1 MMGKISGKFFLAAVF
16 GGVAAFLPQTVSA
29 FDVLWEG
36 RPLAI
41 HPARVSAFP
50 LNQVWSGY
58 QRPVEQSKLAA
69 FVSFD
74 MSAPG
79 ELAVTPNEAED
90 LGEPVLLPLGSAP
103 KTRREG
109 KTLFVAVDRP
119 RQFTL
124 SFGTAGKVLH
134 VFANPPFKAPEG
146 GNVRRFGPGEHFV
159 GVLSPRSGET
169 VVIEEGAVVH
179 GAIQVMHAKDVRI
192 VGRGIV
198 DGSFMDR
205 ASHDTDAWRAAV
217 AAGLPGGFYGAEM
230 AVTCFTCA
238 WSTNVTVEGVT
249 FRDPPRWTMI
259 VRAQSKNVAIDNVK
273 IVGCWRYNAD
283 GINVCASEDVSIRN
297 SFVRS
302 FDDCIIARGSYL
314 ECGGPLTRNVVAE
327 DNVLWCDWGKCLEVW
342 AGHRPCLI
350 ENVRFRRNAC
360 IAVDAIACDVT
371 TWFASP
377 DTRIKDVAFED
388 IEVDFAYPRLRQHYQ
403 KSREDSEF
411 KAVPKEA
418 QMLFVVDCASY
429 GRYLGNQHYEPAT
442 DLSGFRV
449 RYEDIAFRRFRFL
462 GDVPELKAK
471 VDASTSPH
479 TIEGF
484 VMEDMPSEI
493 DVKMTGVSK

>member
-1 MMGKISGKFFLAAVF
+1 MSAVKILLASAALAA
-16 GGVAAFLPQTVSA
+16 ASASA
-29 FDVLWEG
+29 FDVAWEG
-36 RPLAI
+36 RPLAV

-50 LNQVWSGY
+50 MNQVWAGY
-58 QRPVEQSKLAA
+58 QRPVEQTKAAA
-69 FVSFD
+69 FVTFD

-79 ELAVTPNEAED
+79 ELAVTPNDAECC
-90 LGEPVLLPLGSAP
+90 GEPVLLPLGSAP
-103 KTRREG
+103 KTRRDG
-109 KTLFVAVDRP
+109 KTLYVAVDRP
-119 RQFTL
+119 RKFTL
-124 SFGTAGKVLH
+124 SFGVDGKVLH

-146 GNVRRFGPGEHFV
+146 GSVRRFGPGEHFV
-159 GVLSPRSGET
+159 GVLSPKSGET
-169 VVIEEGAVVH
+169 VVIEEGAIVH
-179 GAIQVMHAKDVRI
+179 GAIQVMHAKDVKI

-198 DGSFMDR
+198 DGGFLDR

-217 AAGLPGGFYGAEM
+217 EAGLPGGFYGAEM

-259 VRAQSKNVAIDNVK
+259 VRAQSKDVSIDNVK

-297 SFVRS
+297 SFIRS

-314 ECGGPLTRNVVAE
+314 DCGGPLTRNVVAE

-360 IAVDAIACDVT
+360 IAVDAIVCDVT
-371 TWFASP
+371 TWFASA
-377 DTRIKDVAFED
+377 DTRIRDVAFED
-388 IEVDFAYPRLRQHYQ
+388 VEVDFVYPRWRQHLQ
-403 KSREDSEF
+403 KSPEDSVFRGE
-411 KAVPKEA
+411 PKSA
-418 QMLFVVDCASY
+418 QSVFVVDCASY
-429 GRYLGNQHYEPAT
+429 GRYLGNQHHEPAT

-449 RYEDIAFRRFRFL
+449 RYEDVAFKRFRFL
-462 GDVPELKAK
+462 GDVPELRAK

-479 TIEGF
+479 TIDGLVIEGMPDG
-484 VMEDMPSEI
+484 VRVDMKG
-493 DVKMTGVSK
+493 DVRAK